1 MFDTPDNYDIWSAN
15 EQRKDAALS
24 RLPICAICDNPIQDE
39 RTFCYNGVWICQG
52 CINENMEE
60 VPYDE

>member
-1 MFDTPDNYDIWSAN
+1 MSVPDNYDIWSAN

-24 RLPICAICDNPIQDE
+24 RLPICSICDNPIQDE
-39 RTFCYNGVWICQG
+39 RAFCYNGVWICKC